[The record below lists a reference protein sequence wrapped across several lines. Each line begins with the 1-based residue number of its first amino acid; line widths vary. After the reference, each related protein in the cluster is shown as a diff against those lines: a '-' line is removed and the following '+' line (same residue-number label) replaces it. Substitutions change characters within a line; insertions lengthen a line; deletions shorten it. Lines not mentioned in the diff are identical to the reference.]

1 MALSTY
7 GELKTEVAAALHRN
21 GLSDRIPGFI
31 QFATA
36 RLNRN
41 VKSPRF
47 ETSATLA
54 FTAGIAT
61 RPTNFRAAISLSNG
75 TTEYKAVTAA
85 DMRAIQQSGNRPDPN
100 IYTIAAN
107 QIRLLPADTVSTTLV
122 YTAKLADFVADS
134 DTNWILQDYFDIYL
148 VASLAEARRFVLD
161 DQRLVAYEQMTIAR
175 IDELNRNELRNFENT
190 ASWDKQQDLPVSPS
204 AFDIRFG

>member
-7 GELKTEVAAALHRN
+7 GELKTEVAAWLHRN
-21 GLSDRIPGFI
+21 DTTARIPSFI
-31 QFATA
+31 QFATE

-47 ETSATLA
+47 EASASLA

-61 RPTNFRAAISLSNG
+61 IPANFRAAISLSNG

-107 QIRLLPADTVSTTLV
+107 QIRLLPADTVSTTFV

-134 DTNWILQDYFDIYL
+134 DSNWILQDYFDVYL
-148 VASLAEARRFVLD
+148 MASLAEARKYILD
-161 DQRLVAYEQMTIAR
+161 DSRLVAYEQMTIAR
-175 IDELNRNELRNFENT
+175 IDELNRNELRNFENS